1 MCNTQRPTVWFLAF
15 AKIYY
20 VVAEIY
26 QRRWL
31 KESGL
36 RLYNVDGTHLVLTSY
51 YNKQQKMSYQ
61 LKTCQLHLKV
71 MQHFSSLASFEV
83 NLISYFSLDNFLI
96 GLFQLYGLKKVPQ
109 ACFLSVIFYFKY
121 YLLPWATFL
130 KGKLIVLSQPILY
143 LKIALAVGQTWY
155 SLVFHL
161 FSLLKA
167 VPKTARLLS
176 PLPTFRGWQQ
186 LKIWSARDSTR

>member
-1 MCNTQRPTVWFLAF
+1 
-15 AKIYY
+15 
-20 VVAEIY
+20 
-26 QRRWL
+26 
-31 KESGL
+31 
-36 RLYNVDGTHLVLTSY
+36 
-51 YNKQQKMSYQ
+51 MSYL

-83 NLISYFSLDNFLI
+83 NLISYFSLDNFLM

-130 KGKLIVLSQPILY
+130 KGKLIILSQPIFF
-143 LKIALAVGQTWY
+143 LKIALAVGRTWDP
-155 SLVFHL
+155 LVFHL

-176 PLPTFRGWQQ
+176 PLPKNTLEDGSSSKFGQLETRPVRVLTF
-186 LKIWSARDSTR
+186 DSSSNHFQFLMSSQKCS